1 MLKKLKQ
8 PKFQTVQNNEIIFM
22 MVIIVL
28 GNTYLTFIM
37 NQLIFYVFFHLLSH
51 LIPLDQTYEV
61 CSHENSL
68 SAFTCTYVYIQRH
81 TFI

>member
-1 MLKKLKQ
+1 MFYQDIILMLKKLKQ

-37 NQLIFYVFFHLLSH
+37 NQLIF
-51 LIPLDQTYEV
+51 
-61 CSHENSL
+61 
-68 SAFTCTYVYIQRH
+68 
-81 TFI
+81 